1 MNPLVQRMAKLTP
14 DAHTFMWFDIGQ
26 IREETVVVVIDDER
40 LTHLPF
46 DKTAIV
52 GTDRLG
58 WEFGLMLFGGNGS
71 VFCSG
76 FSWGNN
82 QWNKFIPFGW
92 SITSDGLKLLP
103 VDDRPLPPKDGCLKA
118 IAIVDMFLTK
128 LESAAMQAYRATI
141 PATHL
146 NKVRLAKGKQ
156 PFSVVWNTVVIAPS
170 ASSASSLISN
180 GGTHASPRQH
190 QRRGHWRK
198 RGDKRFWVRQA
209 TVGKAENG
217 VALKDY
223 QIKGA

>member
-1 MNPLVQRMAKLTP
+1 MTPLVRRMANLTP
-14 DAHTFMWFDIGQ
+14 DAHTFIWFDIGQ
-26 IREETVVVVIDDER
+26 IRPETVELAIDDKR

-71 VFCSG
+71 VFCGG

-92 SITSDGLKLLP
+92 AITSEGLKLLP
-103 VDDRPLPPKDGCLKA
+103 ADDKPLPPRDGCLKA

-128 LESAAMQAYRATI
+128 LERAATQAYRASI

-146 NKVRLAKGKQ
+146 NKVRMAKGKQ
-156 PFSVVWNTVVIAPS
+156 PFSVVWNTVVVKPSAPS
-170 ASSASSLISN
+170 LNGN

-217 VALKDY
+217 IAFKDY
-223 QIKGA
+223 QVKGA